1 MGTYTGSDKRL
12 QFLFDMVSNFA
23 PIYSNTAT
31 YAVGAYSI
39 YQGILYKC
47 VNAVTSGENFDPS
60 KWSQV
65 LVMNEISSG
74 GGGGSIVSITPTL
87 QSGTKIADFSI
98 NGISDELYAPSGGSS
113 GCNYSFSE
121 QVVGTWTNGK
131 PLYQITVDFG
141 ALPNNSKKTVNHGIT
156 NIDEICYVFGVLN
169 YTGIVFG
176 ETLPSGDTYKM
187 RCAARAT
194 TVEITTN
201 TNWQGYTALITFQY
215 TKTTDLMP

>member
-65 LVMNEISSG
+65 LVMSEISS

-98 NGISDELYAPSGGSS
+98 NGVPDELYAPSGGGS
-113 GCNYSFSE
+113 GCNYSFLE

-141 ALPNNSKKTVNHGIT
+141 AVPNNSTKTVAHGVA
-156 NIDEICYVFGVLN
+156 NIEEICNVWGILHYS
-169 YTGIVFG
+169 GIVFG
-176 ETLPSGDTYKM
+176 ETLPTGDTYKM
-187 RCAARAT
+187 RTAVRST
-194 TVEITTN
+194 TVEMTTN
-201 TNWQGYTALITFQY
+201 ASWSSYTALITFQY
-215 TKTTDLMP
+215 TKTTD